1 MAVFRKRTHTPTPK
15 KKDIP
20 AGLWTKCPS
29 TGEMVYTK
37 DLEANW
43 NVFPVSGHHD
53 RLPARR
59 RIELLID
66 AGTWKET
73 DARLSSRDP
82 LKFTAGGAYP
92 ERVAQHQ
99 KKSGLR
105 DSVICGHGR
114 MDGLPVSLAVM
125 DFAFMGAS
133 MGSVAGE
140 KVTRAIERA
149 IKAKCPCVVV
159 CASGG
164 ARMQEGILSLMQM
177 AKTSAAL
184 ARLREA
190 GLPYVAVLTNPTMAG
205 VMASYA
211 TLGDVIVAEPGALIG
226 FAGARVIKETTNQDL
241 PDGFQT
247 SEFLLRRGLI
257 DMIVERKEMKAR
269 LSSLLRAFMFAR
281 RKPAR
286 VRAA

>member
-43 NVFPVSGHHD
+43 NVFPVSGYHD

-59 RIELLID
+59 RVELLID
-66 AGTWKET
+66 EGTWKET

-82 LKFTAGGAYP
+82 LKFTAGGSYP

-149 IKAKCPCVVV
+149 LKMKCPCVVV

-247 SEFLLRRGLI
+247 SEFLLKRGLI
-257 DMIVERKEMKAR
+257 DMIVERKEMKSR
-269 LSSLLRAFMFAR
+269 LSSLLRAFTYAR

-286 VRAA
+286 ARAA

>member
-1 MAVFRKRTHTPTPK
+1 MPSFNKRTHAPSPK
-15 KKDIP
+15 KRDIA

-29 TGEMVYTK
+29 TGDMAFTK

-43 NVFPVSGHHD
+43 NVFPSGYHE
-53 RLPARR
+53 RLSAER

-66 AGTWKET
+66 AGTWRET
-73 DARLSSRDP
+73 DARLVSKDP
-82 LKFTAGGAYP
+82 LRFTAGGSYP

-99 KKSGLR
+99 RKSGLR
-105 DSVICGHGR
+105 DSVVCGTGALE
-114 MDGLPVSLAVM
+114 GIPVSLAVM
-125 DFAFMGAS
+125 DFSFMGAS

-149 IKAKCPCVVV
+149 LRDRRACIVV

-241 PDGFQT
+241 PEGFQT
-247 SEFLLRRGLI
+247 SEFLLKRGLI
-257 DMIVERKEMKAR
+257 DCIVPRKEMKSR
-269 LSSLLRAFMFAR
+269 LAKLLRALGPRAKPKPGAR
-281 RKPAR
+281 RR
-286 VRAA
+286 R

>member
-1 MAVFRKRTHTPTPK
+1 MPVFKKRSHDPSPK
-15 KKDIP
+15 KRDIA
-20 AGLWTKCPS
+20 AGLWTKCPD
-29 TGEMVYTK
+29 TGEMVFTK

-43 NVFPVSGHHD
+43 GVFPSGHHD
-53 RLPARR
+53 RLPAARR
-59 RIELLID
+59 AALLID
-66 AGTWKET
+66 AGTWRET
-73 DARLSSRDP
+73 DARLVSRDP
-82 LKFTAGGAYP
+82 LKFTAGGSYP
-92 ERVAQHQ
+92 ERVSQHQ

-105 DSVICGHGR
+105 DSVISGTGTLE
-114 MDGLPVSLAVM
+114 GIPVSLAIM
-125 DFAFMGAS
+125 DFSFMGAS

-140 KVTRAIERA
+140 KVTRAVERA
-149 IKAKCPCVVV
+149 LKERRACVVV

-241 PDGFQT
+241 PEGFQT

-257 DMIVERKEMKAR
+257 DCIVPRKEMKSR
-269 LSSLLRAFMFAR
+269 LAKLLRALGPRGKARPAAR
-281 RKPAR
+281 RR
-286 VRAA
+286 R

>member
-43 NVFPVSGHHD
+43 NVFPVSGYHD

-59 RIELLID
+59 RVELLID
-66 AGTWKET
+66 EGTWKET

-82 LKFTAGGAYP
+82 LKFTAGGSYP

-149 IKAKCPCVVV
+149 LKMKCPCVVV

-247 SEFLLRRGLI
+247 SELLLKRGLI
-257 DMIVERKEMKAR
+257 DMIVERKEMKSR
-269 LSSLLRAFMFAR
+269 LSSLLRAFTYAR

-286 VRAA
+286 ARAA